1 MIKTSDL
8 KIDKTCLGK
17 DFLLVDIVPSYK
29 YENGNKTNILQGYR
43 YDVALP
49 HLKMEKLGVK
59 IENNAPLI
67 DISNDENEI
76 PMKNVIFDNLEIGF
90 YLSQGNIVN
99 LKATATN
106 ISFAK

>member
-1 MIKTSDL
+1 M
-8 KIDKTCLGK
+8 
-17 DFLLVDIVPSYK
+17 
-29 YENGNKTNILQGYR
+29 
-43 YDVALP
+43 ALP